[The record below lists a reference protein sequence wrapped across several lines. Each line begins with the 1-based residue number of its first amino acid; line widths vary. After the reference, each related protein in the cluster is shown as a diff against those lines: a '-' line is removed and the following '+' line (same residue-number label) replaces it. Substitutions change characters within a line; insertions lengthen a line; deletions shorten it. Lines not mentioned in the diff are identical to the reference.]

1 MTTLNQQAMGGNGA
15 YIASEGGVP
24 MRESYLSI
32 CGKTDKEAKA
42 T

>member
-24 MRESYLSI
+24 MRESYLSLW
-32 CGKTDKEAKA
+32 KDW
-42 T
+42 